1 MDIIVKSKYIKTS
14 SSKLRLLT
22 NLVKN
27 LNVNDALDQLTF
39 SSKMIKDP
47 VIHLIKSGISA
58 AKNKDLDTEKLYIK
72 SIICNQGPALKRMQY
87 KPRGRAARIKKRT
100 SHITLVISTEENI
113 KNKTTNLKKSTAK
126 HNKE

>member
-14 SSKLRLLT
+14 PSKLRLLT

-27 LNVNDALDQLTF
+27 LNVNDAIDQLNF
-39 SSKMIKDP
+39 SNKMIKDP

-72 SIICNQGPALKRMQY
+72 SITCNQGPAFKRMQY
-87 KPRGRAARIKKRT
+87 KPRGRAAKIKKRT
-100 SHITLVISTEENI
+100 SHVVLVISDQKSVN
-113 KNKTTNLKKSTAK
+113 KNKTTQTQLNKV
-126 HNKE
+126 NKE